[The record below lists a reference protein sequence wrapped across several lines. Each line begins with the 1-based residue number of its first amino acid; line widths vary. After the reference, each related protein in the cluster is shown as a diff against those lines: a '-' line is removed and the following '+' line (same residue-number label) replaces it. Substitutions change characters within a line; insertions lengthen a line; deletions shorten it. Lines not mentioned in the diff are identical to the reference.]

1 MKNVKQPKYLK
12 KIVLGHTLDVDKTN
26 ITLKILHSY

>member
-12 KIVLGHTLDVDKTN
+12 KIVLDHTFDVYKTN